1 MDKNTVLAFLV
12 IALILMG
19 MPYYYD
25 MIGLAPPPP
34 QDESQEAGFE
44 TENTPATSSSPLSPE
59 NTPVQRGG
67 FAKRYAEDKV
77 VKSLSE
83 EKIVYCLLYT
93 SDAADE

>member
-19 MPYYYD
+19 MPYYYE

-44 TENTPATSSSPLSPE
+44 TEKTPATSSSPFLL
-59 NTPVQRGG
+59 RIHL
-67 FAKRYAEDKV
+67 FK
-77 VKSLSE
+77 E
-83 EKIVYCLLYT
+83 EALLKDLPKT
-93 SDAADE
+93 RS